1 MNIISVNIISVN
13 IITINKEITLIDL
26 NENKVSRET

>member
-1 MNIISVNIISVN
+1 MNIILVN

-26 NENKVSRET
+26 NENKVSHET

>member
-1 MNIISVNIISVN
+1 MNIILVN